1 MIPEGR
7 VRGMGCRL
15 DTAKHAQFQSPHDA
29 RTSRRLIALTRAWTW
44 AVGARVRVACGRL
57 RCNECE
63 RVHSCEGTAGGQ
75 LLRLELDV
83 DRWVTARKKVAR
95 EAMHAA

>member
-15 DTAKHAQFQSPHDA
+15 DTAKHAQFQSPRDA

-44 AVGARVRVACGRL
+44 AVGARVRVACERL

-63 RVHSCEGTAGGQ
+63 RVHSHAFCEG
-75 LLRLELDV
+75 R
-83 DRWVTARKKVAR
+83 R
-95 EAMHAA
+95 AMRHLCFSQRRRALFAKHG